1 MDFIQICEYNGEA
14 VTTSRAVAEQF
25 GKQHKHVIRDIEN
38 IISQLRNEPS
48 DLETEPTQPNFG
60 LSNPETDTQTAEFA
74 ERNFFLSEYTDGSG
88 KKNKQYILT
97 RDGFTLLAM
106 GFTGAKAL
114 QFKVAYIN
122 AFDRMESIINGEA
135 RLETTKRETLGS
147 IERVNGF
154 TDASGAFSDI
164 VTESLEAL
172 RTAYESGRVTLR
184 RKQHPEEYTE
194 REAGIY
200 DTHTIAVYTTTL
212 YQLYSEAV
220 SSPLPF
226 NIWIG
231 IMKKELEPKRTSKA
245 TRHRS
250 SLVTTI
256 ERAGFNPNNSR

>member
-25 GKQHKHVIRDIEN
+25 GKQHKNVIQSIEE
-38 IISQLRNEPS
+38 IISQLSHLKIEDANPEINVTG
-48 DLETEPTQPNFG
+48 LKNQ

-74 ERNFFLSEYTDGSG
+74 QKNFFLSEYTDGSG

-135 RLETTKRETLGS
+135 RLETAKRETLGS

-154 TDASGAFSDI
+154 TDASGTFSDI
-164 VTESLEAL
+164 VTESLEDVHNAPLQAL
-172 RTAYESGRVTLR
+172 FRSGKL
-184 RKQHPEEYTE
+184 P
-194 REAGIY
+194 A
-200 DTHTIAVYTTTL
+200 AVQYL
-212 YQLYSEAV
+212 D
-220 SSPLPF
+220 
-226 NIWIG
+226 
-231 IMKKELEPKRTSKA
+231 
-245 TRHRS
+245 RHNE
-250 SLVTTI
+250 
-256 ERAGFNPNNSR
+256 ERAELSEKTQPFKPSNDH

>member
-25 GKQHKHVIRDIEN
+25 GKQHKNVIQSIEE
-38 IISQLRNEPS
+38 IISQLNG
-48 DLETEPTQPNFG
+48 LKNQPVNPEINVTG
-60 LSNPETDTQTAEFA
+60 LKNQLSNPETDTQTAEFA

-135 RLETTKRETLGS
+135 RLETAKRETLGS

-154 TDASGAFSDI
+154 TDASGTLSDI

-184 RKQHPEEYTE
+184 RKQHPEESTE
-194 REAGIY
+194 NEAGIY
-200 DTHTIAVYTTTL
+200 DTYTIKMYTMTL
-212 YQLYSEAV
+212 YKLYSEAV

-231 IMKKELEPKRTSKA
+231 IMKKELNSQKRHS
-245 TRHRS
+245 RS

>member
-25 GKQHKHVIRDIEN
+25 GKQHKNVIRDIEE
-38 IISQLRNEPS
+38 IIEQLNRLNFEPV
-48 DLETEPTQPNFG
+48 
-60 LSNPETDTQTAEFA
+60 NPEIDTQTAEFA
-74 ERNFFLSEYTDGSG
+74 QKNFFLSEYTDPKGETR
-88 KKNKQYILT
+88 KQYILT

-135 RLETTKRETLGS
+135 RLETAKRETLGS

-184 RKQHPEEYTE
+184 RKQHPEESTE

-200 DTHTIAVYTTTL
+200 DTYTIKMYTMTL
-212 YQLYSEAV
+212 YKLYSEE
-220 SSPLPF
+220 
-226 NIWIG
+226 IG
-231 IMKKELEPKRTSKA
+231 
-245 TRHRS
+245 
-250 SLVTTI
+250 
-256 ERAGFNPNNSR
+256 RAHV

>member
-25 GKQHKHVIRDIEN
+25 GKQHKNVIQSIEE
-38 IISQLRNEPS
+38 IISQLNG
-48 DLETEPTQPNFG
+48 LKNQPV
-60 LSNPETDTQTAEFA
+60 NPETDTQTAEFA
-74 ERNFFLSEYTDGSG
+74 ERNFFLSEYTDPKGETR
-88 KKNKQYILT
+88 KQYILT

-135 RLETTKRETLGS
+135 RLETAKRETLGS

-184 RKQHPEEYTE
+184 RKQHPEESTE
-194 REAGIY
+194 NEAGIY
-200 DTHTIAVYTTTL
+200 DTYTIKMYTMPL
-212 YQLYSEAV
+212 YKLYSEAV

-245 TRHRS
+245 THHRS

>member
-25 GKQHKHVIRDIEN
+25 GKQHAHVIRDIEN
-38 IISQLRNEPS
+38 IISQLNQS
-48 DLETEPTQPNFG
+48 KIG
-60 LSNPETDTQTAEFA
+60 AVNPENDTQTAEFA
-74 ERNFFLSEYTDGSG
+74 ERNFFLSEYTDPKGETR
-88 KKNKQYILT
+88 KQYILT

-135 RLETTKRETLGS
+135 RLETAKRETLGS

-154 TDASGAFSDI
+154 TDASGTFSDI

-184 RKQHPEEYTE
+184 RKQHPEESTE
-194 REAGIY
+194 NEAGIY
-200 DTHTIAVYTTTL
+200 DAYTIKVYTMPL
-212 YQLYSEAV
+212 YKLYSEAV

-231 IMKKELEPKRTSKA
+231 IMKKELEHKSSKA
-245 TRHRS
+245 AQRRS
-250 SLVTTI
+250 CLITTI

>member
-135 RLETTKRETLGS
+135 RLETAKRETLGS

-154 TDASGAFSDI
+154 TDASGTFSDI

-184 RKQHPEEYTE
+184 RKQHPEESTE
-194 REAGIY
+194 NEAGIY
-200 DTHTIAVYTTTL
+200 DAYTIKVYTMPL
-212 YQLYSEAV
+212 YKLYSEAV

-226 NIWIG
+226 NIWIS
-231 IMKKELEPKRTSKA
+231 IMKKELEHQR
-245 TRHRS
+245 RHTRS
-250 SLVTTI
+250 SLITTI

>member
-25 GKQHKHVIRDIEN
+25 GKRHDNVVRDIEE
-38 IISQLRNEPS
+38 IISQLSHLKIE
-48 DLETEPTQPNFG
+48 DA
-60 LSNPETDTQTAEFA
+60 NPETDTQTAEFA
-74 ERNFFLSEYTDGSG
+74 ERNFFLSEYTDIQG
-88 KKNKQYILT
+88 KPRKQYILT

-135 RLETTKRETLGS
+135 RLETAKRETLGS

-154 TDASGAFSDI
+154 TDASGTFSDI

-184 RKQHPEEYTE
+184 RKQHPEESTE
-194 REAGIY
+194 NEVGIY
-200 DTHTIAVYTTTL
+200 DTYTIKMYTMPL
-212 YQLYSEAV
+212 YKLYSEAA

-231 IMKKELEPKRTSKA
+231 IMKKELNAQKRHS
-245 TRHRS
+245 RS